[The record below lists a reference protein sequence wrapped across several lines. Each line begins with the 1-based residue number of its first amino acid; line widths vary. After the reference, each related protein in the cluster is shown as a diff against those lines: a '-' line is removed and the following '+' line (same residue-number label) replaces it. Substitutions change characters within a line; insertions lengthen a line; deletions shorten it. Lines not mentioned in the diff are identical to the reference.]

1 MSDFV
6 AHLPNSTI
14 VGHIQLLLK
23 IQHRDPFLIG
33 RHQKN
38 GPKPFA
44 QGDFTSMKNSARCDR
59 CLLVTVVAFENLLAW
74 FETIAIF
81 IAVGTM
87 KTFGPAH
94 LNQVIETGLFV

>member
-1 MSDFV
+1 
-6 AHLPNSTI
+6 
-14 VGHIQLLLK
+14 
-23 IQHRDPFLIG
+23 
-33 RHQKN
+33 
-38 GPKPFA
+38 
-44 QGDFTSMKNSARCDR
+44 MKNSARCDR